1 MPRVRRF
8 RRRKQVSQAL
18 VCSAPVQPQRP
29 TFSLAGA
36 GSVLIGS
43 TAACIAVGTLVGWA
57 AGSIRYGLAFGA
69 VVGIPAGVATTVIKY
84 RNI

>member
-1 MPRVRRF
+1 
-8 RRRKQVSQAL
+8 
-18 VCSAPVQPQRP
+18 VQPQRP

-57 AGSIRYGLAFGA
+57 VGSIRYGFAFGA
-69 VVGIPAGVATTVIKY
+69 VVGIPVGIATTVIKY

>member
-1 MPRVRRF
+1 
-8 RRRKQVSQAL
+8 
-18 VCSAPVQPQRP
+18 VQPERS

-43 TAACIAVGTLVGWA
+43 TAACIAVGTLIGWA
-57 AGSIRYGLAFGA
+57 SGNVGYGLAFGA
-69 VVGIPAGVATTVIKY
+69 VVGVPVGVAVTVVKY

>member
-1 MPRVRRF
+1 ML
-8 RRRKQVSQAL
+8 QAL

-57 AGSIRYGLAFGA
+57 VGSIRYGFAFGA
-69 VVGIPAGVATTVIKY
+69 VVGIPVGIATTVIKY

>member
-1 MPRVRRF
+1 M
-8 RRRKQVSQAL
+8 SQAL
-18 VCSAPVQPQRP
+18 VCSAAVQPQRP

-43 TAACIAVGTLVGWA
+43 TAACILLGTVIGWA
-57 AGSIRYGLAFGA
+57 IGKTGYGLAFGA
-69 VVGIPAGVATTVIKY
+69 VVGIPVGVATTVIKY